1 MQFNVG
7 KCKVLHIG
15 RNNPRNDY
23 TMEGQQ
29 LKAVEE
35 EKDIGVY
42 VTSNLKPS
50 KQCMEAAHKA
60 NVVLGQISRT
70 FHFRD
75 RHVFLQLY
83 KQFVRVHLE
92 VSGPAWNPWLARDI
106 DCLENVQKGRSTW
119 CLGSSR
125 PAMRAS

>member
-1 MQFNVG
+1 
-7 KCKVLHIG
+7 
-15 RNNPRNDY
+15 
-23 TMEGQQ
+23 
-29 LKAVEE
+29 
-35 EKDIGVY
+35 
-42 VTSNLKPS
+42 
-50 KQCMEAAHKA
+50 MEAAHKA

-106 DCLENVQKGRSTW
+106 DCLKKVQK
-119 CLGSSR
+119 
-125 PAMRAS
+125 RAVNMVSGVKQASYEAS